1 MNKLQDV
8 RTFMENEV
16 RQSEIE
22 SVDPSQPRD
31 MRKKYSEARDKEG
44 HSLLHWA
51 CLFTDLELIDFLAG
65 EIGIDVNA
73 TAKDS
78 KQT

>member
-1 MNKLQDV
+1 MNKLKEV
-8 RTFMENEV
+8 RHFMENEV

-22 SVDPSQPRD
+22 SSDPSQPRD
-31 MRKKYSEARDKEG
+31 MRKKYREARDKEG

-51 CLFTDLELIDFLAG
+51 CLFTDLELIDFLAADV
-65 EIGIDVNA
+65 GIDVNA
-73 TAKDS
+73 TAKES